1 MCGIDS
7 VVRYHVVAKK
17 LRRRSTPA
25 EIATYSY
32 TVVTYCL
39 APRQLNQLQKNK
51 RCKVFVSLLPRH
63 LFDCTRYLRRYS
75 TLTNCSNPNSSNK
88 STILASFEWSQR
100 LVLHI
105 QCTEIWSIA
114 FRCMHPFECTDTIGS
129 CRFPVYSWT
138 RQEIVSFVI
147 SCWVAVCA
155 ETMRCTFL
163 VF

>member
-1 MCGIDS
+1 M
-7 VVRYHVVAKK
+7 
-17 LRRRSTPA
+17 
-25 EIATYSY
+25 
-32 TVVTYCL
+32 
-39 APRQLNQLQKNK
+39 
-51 RCKVFVSLLPRH
+51 FVSLLPRH
-63 LFDCTRYLRRYS
+63 LLDCTRYLRRYS
-75 TLTNCSNPNSSNK
+75 TLTNCSNLNSSNK

-100 LVLHI
+100 LMLYI

-163 VF
+163 YFLMTVLSTFCNCQHCLVKMLLGSRLNLPNTGTPPSSYRTN